1 MLGFAP
7 LAALPLAAVQPVT
20 LVAIEEALTATG
32 AITFAGSASTGLK
45 TPMTATGAVTFGGSG
60 FLITE
65 VYRSATGAITFGG
78 SPLLR
83 VAGRPLV
90 FTALTESFQFR
101 ADGADFTHTALSVSF
116 DFRGVPE

>member
-7 LAALPLAAVQPVT
+7 LAALPLAAVSPSV
-20 LVAIEEALTATG
+20 LVAVEEALSATG

-45 TPMTATGAVTFGGSG
+45 TPLTATGGLAFAGSG

-65 VYRSATGAITFGG
+65 VYRSGTGAITFGG

-83 VAGRPLV
+83 VAGKPWI
-90 FTALTESFQFR
+90 FTALSESFQFR
-101 ADGADFTHTALSVSF
+101 ADGADFTHTAQTVSF